1 MNSYQKQQRLKKYIE
16 SGEFSSTQIV
26 VIKKALERGLKASE
40 IDTIANPNLTWY
52 EMQAKLLEMSDL
64 IIT

>member
-26 VIKKALERGLKASE
+26 VIKKALECGLKADE
-40 IDTIANPNLTWY
+40 IDKLADPKLTWY
-52 EMQAKLLEMSDL
+52 EMQAKLLEKSNL
-64 IIT
+64 ITM